1 MKQYNYGERTV
12 GHILED
18 KARMIPDKVFFLHRD
33 RKITYR
39 EMDATANRVANS
51 LVAFGI
57 EKGDKVCLIMANSVE
72 FLYIWFALAK
82 IGAVMVPINH
92 ALKGSLL
99 KYIIDN
105 SDGGTV
111 IVDAEFVDR
120 VLFIQEELEKV
131 KKIFVVHDDSK
142 KDLGFSSRFEVRRF
156 VDLYKGS
163 QEPPTRTVHF
173 ADPMTILYT
182 SGTTGPSKGAI
193 LSHANYYFVA
203 YRINIQMGYDDTS
216 VIYSC
221 LPLFHANASML
232 GALGAMLA
240 EGTFAMSTRFSVSSF
255 WDEIRMYGATH
266 TNVVGPIVP
275 LLWRQPAKESDAD
288 NPLRVLNGGPLPPE
302 TDAFEK
308 RFGLKLITGFG
319 ATEVGVFCYS
329 PLDEP
334 IRPGSCGKPMEV
346 YDVRIVDDYDIEVP
360 ARTTGEIV
368 VRGMEPY
375 ATMDGYYKM
384 PDATARAFRNL
395 WYHTGDF
402 AWKDEDGYL
411 YFVDRKKDALR
422 RRGENI
428 SSFEV
433 EAVINAHAKVQESAV
448 FAVPSEV
455 SEDEVKVAVVLKKG
469 QVMTPEELIAF
480 CEDRM
485 AYFAVPRYV
494 EFLESLPKTP
504 TLRVEKYKLREHG
517 VTANTWDREKAG
529 YKLKR

>member
-1 MKQYNYGERTV
+1 M
-12 GHILED
+12 
-18 KARMIPDKVFFLHRD
+18 
-33 RKITYR
+33 
-39 EMDATANRVANS
+39 
-51 LVAFGI
+51 
-57 EKGDKVCLIMANSVE
+57 
-72 FLYIWFALAK
+72 
-82 IGAVMVPINH
+82 
-92 ALKGSLL
+92 
-99 KYIIDN
+99 
-105 SDGGTV
+105 
-111 IVDAEFVDR
+111 
-120 VLFIQEELEKV
+120 
-131 KKIFVVHDDSK
+131 
-142 KDLGFSSRFEVRRF
+142 
-156 VDLYKGS
+156 
-163 QEPPTRTVHF
+163 
-173 ADPMTILYT
+173 
-182 SGTTGPSKGAI
+182 
-193 LSHANYYFVA
+193 
-203 YRINIQMGYDDTS
+203 
-216 VIYSC
+216 
-221 LPLFHANASML
+221 
-232 GALGAMLA
+232 
-240 EGTFAMSTRFSVSSF
+240 
-255 WDEIRMYGATH
+255 
-266 TNVVGPIVP
+266 
-275 LLWRQPAKESDAD
+275 
-288 NPLRVLNGGPLPPE
+288 
-302 TDAFEK
+302 
-308 RFGLKLITGFG
+308 
-319 ATEVGVFCYS
+319 
-329 PLDEP
+329 
-334 IRPGSCGKPMEV
+334 
-346 YDVRIVDDYDIEVP
+346 RIVDDYDIEVP